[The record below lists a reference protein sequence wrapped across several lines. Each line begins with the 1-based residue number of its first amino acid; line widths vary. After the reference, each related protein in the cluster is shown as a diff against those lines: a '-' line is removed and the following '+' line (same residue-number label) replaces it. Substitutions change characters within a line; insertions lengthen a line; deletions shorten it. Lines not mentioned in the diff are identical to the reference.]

1 MTQRDIQNFAPG
13 VYAQAAPLLLADQHA
28 FLLHTLEGFLA
39 HRVAPTLLV
48 LGSGAEVLP
57 YSHDYVNGRLEG
69 TRRERIKHMLGDGRL
84 VLIDVT
90 DDAVS
95 GLTRGAET
103 LARCGFFEPGYFRK
117 VLPGSPARP
126 FVPSTP
132 VDADDYPP
140 GSIILICQNLRDP
153 LVLAA
158 GSVDAVDANLSLHHV
173 TQTRN
178 LLVAT
183 YAAIFEVMKPGG
195 LLHLGEGRVDMG
207 STEGKMLRLAR
218 DLAEICGSTVELADL
233 RDPSHPSRSDIGP
246 ADSPD
251 LGYALQVTLDGLA
264 LVRPGRPG
272 CPITVSPASSHIGEA
287 LKSRG
292 YRQMLILPDSIVLP
306 LVDPLMARDACHV
319 EEVFRYYDAL
329 ADRATRGYGN
339 KDEHLVRLVTEAIH
353 LERGNAARGV
363 VEFYQSEEA
372 NTEALAL
379 AGFTDI
385 ISTHHEDSPLY
396 SMVARKPFAADR

>member
-1 MTQRDIQNFAPG
+1 
-13 VYAQAAPLLLADQHA
+13 
-28 FLLHTLEGFLA
+28 
-39 HRVAPTLLV
+39 
-48 LGSGAEVLP
+48 
-57 YSHDYVNGRLEG
+57 
-69 TRRERIKHMLGDGRL
+69 
-84 VLIDVT
+84 
-90 DDAVS
+90 
-95 GLTRGAET
+95 
-103 LARCGFFEPGYFRK
+103 
-117 VLPGSPARP
+117 
-126 FVPSTP
+126 

-153 LVLAA
+153 LLLAP
-158 GSVDAVDANLSLHHV
+158 GSVDAIDANLCLHHA

-178 LLVAT
+178 LLVT
-183 YAAIFEVMKPGG
+183 TCAAIFEVMKPGG

-233 RDPSHPSRSDIGP
+233 RDPSYPSRRDIGP
-246 ADSPD
+246 ADSPG
-251 LGYALQVTLDGLA
+251 LGYELQVTADGLA

-363 VEFYQSEEA
+363 VEFYQSEGA
-372 NTEALAL
+372 NTEALASV
-379 AGFTDI
+379 GFTDI
-385 ISTHHEDSPLY
+385 VSTHHEDSPLY
-396 SMVARKPFAADR
+396 SIVARKPLPADR